1 MQNLT
6 SYTTT
11 STWRGTLGRTSVPQA
26 VIIHSFV
33 MVMHTLTYEVGK
45 LKSTRQACQMLKH
58 NSHLENI
65 HIYQHTHKTELTR
78 HTMYI

>member
-6 SYTTT
+6 SYTTA
-11 STWRGTLGRTSVPQA
+11 STWRGTRGTTSVPQA

-33 MVMHTLTYEVGK
+33 MVMYTLTYKVGI
-45 LKSTRQACQMLKH
+45 LTSTRQACQMLKH

-65 HIYQHTHKTELTR
+65 HMYQHTHKTELNA
-78 HTMYI
+78 MYI